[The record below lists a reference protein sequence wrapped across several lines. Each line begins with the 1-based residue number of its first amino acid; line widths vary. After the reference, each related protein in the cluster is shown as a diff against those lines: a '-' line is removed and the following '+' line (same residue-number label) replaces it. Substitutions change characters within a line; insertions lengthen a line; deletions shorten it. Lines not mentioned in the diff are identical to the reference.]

1 MALLSLRL
9 PFVLALLLLPLSLV
23 QAASFKVEDI
33 RVEGLRRISAGT
45 VFNYL
50 PVQIG
55 QNIQAED
62 TGEIVRA
69 LYRTGFF
76 KDVRL
81 ERRGNVLVV
90 YVQESPAIAKIRITG
105 NKAMEEKPLLQ
116 ALKDIGLAE
125 GRVFSRSVLDR
136 IERELNR
143 QYYAMGKYGM
153 TLTSTVTP
161 LENNRVAI
169 NIVIAEG
176 ESARIKQ
183 VNIIGNQ
190 AFSESTLR
198 KQMKL
203 STGGWLSS
211 FTKEDQYSRQ
221 KLSGDLEALKSFY
234 MDRGYIN
241 FRVDSTQVTISP
253 NKKDIYVTVNIH
265 EGDVYEISDLRL
277 AGNLTVDPQQIFPLV
292 EISRG
297 EVFSRKKVVKAS
309 EKISELL
316 GDSGYAFANINSIPD
331 IDEANK
337 KVALT
342 FFVDP
347 GKRVYVRRIHMK
359 GNTRTRD
366 EVLRREFR
374 QMESAWFSTS
384 KIKLSKDRLQRL
396 GYFEDVSVETK
407 PVPGSADQVDV
418 DVKVKEKASGS
429 IMAGLGYSQSQG
441 LMFNTSINQAN
452 FLGTGKRIGF
462 AFNTSEV
469 NTLYQLAYTNPYY
482 TVDGISRGFN
492 IKYSETNYKELNLSS
507 YNVDT
512 AQIGVNFGIPVNET
526 DSINIGLDVENNNMK
541 IGRVDAD
548 RHGVP
553 GEIED
558 FIDPNKTGKRS
569 REYTNFR
576 LSTDW
581 SRDSTNHMY
590 FPTRGA
596 RQTLGAEITIPGSD
610 LEYYKLGYRHQQ
622 YFPIVED
629 SLTLAVK
636 LDVGYGES
644 YGDTKTFPF
653 YENYFAGGPKSVRG
667 FKDYSLGPKGRANTA
682 GGGYRDPIGGQLKT
696 VGNVELYFPP
706 PFSIGEQKMRFSAFV
721 DVGNVF
727 KDADSF
733 NADDLRASAG
743 LSMVWLSPVG
753 PLGMSVAE
761 PISKKKGD
769 KDQVFQFTLG
779 SAF

>member
-1 MALLSLRL
+1 MTAFLFRL
-9 PFVLALLLLPLSLV
+9 PFLLAVLLLPLSFA

-55 QNIQAED
+55 QSIQPEE

-90 YVQESPAIAKIRITG
+90 YVQESPAIAKIRISG

-143 QYYAMGKYGM
+143 QYFSLGKYGM
-153 TLTSTVTP
+153 SLVSTVTP

-169 NIVIAEG
+169 NIVISEG

-183 VNIIGNQ
+183 INIIGNQ
-190 AFSESTLR
+190 AFSESQLL

-221 KLSGDLEALKSFY
+221 KLSGDLESLKSFY

-241 FRVDSTQVTISP
+241 FRIDSTQVTISP

-265 EGDVYEISDLRL
+265 EGDVFEVSDLRL
-277 AGNLTVDPQQIFPLV
+277 AGNLAVDPQQIFPLV

-331 IDEANK
+331 IDEVNK

-342 FFVDP
+342 FFIDP

-374 QMESAWFSTS
+374 QMESGWFSAS
-384 KIKLSKDRLQRL
+384 KVKLSKDRLQRL
-396 GYFEDVSVETK
+396 GYFEDVSIETK

-418 DVKVKEKASGS
+418 DVSVKEKASGS

-492 IKYSETNYKELNLSS
+492 LKYSETNYKDLDLSN
-507 YNVDT
+507 YNIDT

-526 DSINIGLDVENNNMK
+526 DTINIGLDVENSNMRIGK
-541 IGRVDAD
+541 IDSD

-553 GEIED
+553 QEIED
-558 FIDPNKTGKRS
+558 FIGAGKRS

-596 RQTLGAEITIPGSD
+596 RQTLAGEITIPGSD
-610 LEYYKLGYRHQQ
+610 LEYYKIGYRHQHF
-622 YFPIVED
+622 FPIVED

-636 LDVGYGES
+636 LDIGYGDS
-644 YGDTKTFPF
+644 YGDTKVFPF

-667 FKDYSLGPKGRANTA
+667 FKDYSLGPKGTPNSK
-682 GGGYRDPIGGQLKT
+682 GGGYKDPIGGQLKT
-696 VGNVELYFPP
+696 VGNIELYFPP
-706 PFSIGEQKMRFSAFV
+706 PFSIGEQSMRFSAFV

-753 PLGMSVAE
+753 PLGISVAE
-761 PISKKKGD
+761 PLSKKKGD